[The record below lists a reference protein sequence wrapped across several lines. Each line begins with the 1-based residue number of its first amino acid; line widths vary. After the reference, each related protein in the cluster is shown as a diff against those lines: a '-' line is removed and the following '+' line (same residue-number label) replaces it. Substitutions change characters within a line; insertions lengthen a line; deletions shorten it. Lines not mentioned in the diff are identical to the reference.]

1 MPTTLERLSEA
12 VNSHDAER
20 MATLFAEDYASSQ
33 PVHPG
38 RGFGGRAQVAKNWTA
53 IFRQYRTSPPRWCP
67 LDHRQREWGE
77 WDWHGRYR
85 MARRLPCGRNDH
97 GDPDGLM
104 PRHGS
109 TWSPSRRC

>member
-38 RGFGGRAQVAKNWTA
+38 ARLRWSCTGRQE
-53 IFRQYRTSPPRWCP
+53 
-67 LDHRQREWGE
+67 LDGTLR
-77 WDWHGRYR
+77 
-85 MARRLPCGRNDH
+85 
-97 GDPDGLM
+97 
-104 PRHGS
+104 GS
-109 TWSPSRRC
+109 T

>member
-12 VNSHDAER
+12 VNSHDGER

-53 IFRQYRTSPPRWCP
+53 LFEAVLDFTADTSTPPY
-67 LDHRQREWGE
+67 EG
-77 WDWHGRYR
+77 
-85 MARRLPCGRNDH
+85 
-97 GDPDGLM
+97 
-104 PRHGS
+104 
-109 TWSPSRRC
+109 SPSSPDSNR